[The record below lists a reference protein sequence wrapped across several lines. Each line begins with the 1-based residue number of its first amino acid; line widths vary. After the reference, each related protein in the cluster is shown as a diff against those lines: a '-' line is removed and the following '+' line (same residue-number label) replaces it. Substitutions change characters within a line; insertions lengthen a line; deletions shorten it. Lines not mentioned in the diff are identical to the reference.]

1 MKSVEGMINLKQ
13 RTRTTR
19 IVPEYLR
26 EREGGKKSIEKFNFV
41 IIKNVKIKHA

>member
-26 EREGGKKSIEKFNFV
+26 EREGGKNQL
-41 IIKNVKIKHA
+41 KNSTLL